1 MAIAISMPIVT
12 VIYILTNVAYYTI
25 LPINAILD
33 SEAVAVVRLLVLF
46 QWLHFCFCQLSKS
59 D

>member
-1 MAIAISMPIVT
+1 MPIVT

-33 SEAVAVVRLLVLF
+33 SEAVAVVHALLFFLITLF
-46 QWLHFCFCQLSKS
+46 LLLETLKW
-59 D
+59 